1 MEGLIAPSLT
11 VNRFWPA
18 DPRRSGGPLLDR
30 TGADRLLVRF
40 RAQLRLVAGRIAAA
54 LGLVLLLLGT
64 LAAPALAAT
73 LSVSQVSLEPCP
85 SDDIGAQPQLRRPS
99 GASCY
104 VLRGTVSNPGR
115 KPVVDTDVF
124 AQILDAS
131 GEPVLQNRSR
141 VGSIGDVPSGDSGFA
156 LRLAVPA
163 GTPGPFTFSNVKARG
178 FSAPVRT
185 RAGEFDDL
193 LPLEQAVAGE

>member
-1 MEGLIAPSLT
+1 MRHVFYALVLVVLTLFTPLVPPAQAAGLT
-11 VNRFWPA
+11 VSEVRLDSCPA
-18 DPRRSGGPLLDR
+18 
-30 TGADRLLVRF
+30 
-40 RAQLRLVAGRIAAA
+40 
-54 LGLVLLLLGT
+54 
-64 LAAPALAAT
+64 
-73 LSVSQVSLEPCP
+73 
-85 SDDIGAQPQLRRPS
+85 DDIGAQPQLRRPS
-99 GASCY
+99 GASCF

-141 VGSIGDVPSGDSGFA
+141 VGSIGDVPPGSSSFA

-163 GTPGPFTFSNVKARG
+163 GTPGPFSFTNVKARG

-193 LPLEQAVAGE
+193 LPLEQAVADQ